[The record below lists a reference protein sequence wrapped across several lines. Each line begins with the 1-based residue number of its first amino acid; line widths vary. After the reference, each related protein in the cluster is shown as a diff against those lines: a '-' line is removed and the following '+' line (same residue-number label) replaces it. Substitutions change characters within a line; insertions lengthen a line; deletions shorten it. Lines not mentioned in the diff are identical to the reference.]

1 MACLCSR
8 AAQGCGGCMREVG
21 RPRNRAA
28 AQACRPGN
36 AGKAP
41 AQCGGGLRA
50 CPNLALAGVNTI
62 RQPQGI
68 CRARS
73 KVHQHCL
80 QLAGLKAGL
89 CSSESQPRCRAA
101 NYRTQQAASP
111 HSGSRVIALS
121 EVYSRKQPV
130 PVKHIMYAQSVPYAV
145 PQPELVNYW
154 AEVTYA
160 PGGLQPVSGD
170 LQDLGHAQQVCTLY
184 RLEHV
189 KPTHRM
195 TCVICQ
201 QDTHEPLHKS
211 MFKE

>member
-8 AAQGCGGCMREVG
+8 AAQGSGGCMREVG

-62 RQPQGI
+62 RQPQGV

-80 QLAGLKAGL
+80 QPAGLKAGL

-101 NYRTQQAASP
+101 LTGPSRQHHLTAAAESLRALKCTVEGSQFLSNIQCMPSLYHTLFHSP
-111 HSGSRVIALS
+111 
-121 EVYSRKQPV
+121 
-130 PVKHIMYAQSVPYAV
+130 
-145 PQPELVNYW
+145 NW
-154 AEVTYA
+154 
-160 PGGLQPVSGD
+160 
-170 LQDLGHAQQVCTLY
+170 
-184 RLEHV
+184 
-189 KPTHRM
+189 
-195 TCVICQ
+195 
-201 QDTHEPLHKS
+201 
-211 MFKE
+211 